1 VRAPHF
7 FLLPLTVVWEASTPH
22 GRTPAEVGFQGSR
35 KQGRSIWMGDAE
47 KARQALKAA
56 VPVRSHMAGPQPRFP
71 DEAGALV
78 FPGGRGRWVAPLQNT
93 AALSA
98 LRLAEQGSDGRP
110 LVQSSAA
117 APLER
122 RASAR
127 SHRTA
132 PGRQEASPGG
142 EEPEAAPPGPTCTCT
157 GVRQTRP
164 DRLVGA
170 VRKARFETP
179 RHGRRPPA
187 AISPRRR
194 GRGLHC
200 VALGIAR
207 IQGRLRRL
215 MHQERRGEY
224 QLNASQ

>member
-1 VRAPHF
+1 MHEERRHEVRAPHF
-7 FLLPLTVVWEASTPH
+7 LLLPLTVVWEASTPH

-110 LVQSSAA
+110 LGEWCRDDRLWTGQSTFCGLRFVLISVVFHARWR
-117 APLER
+117 APLR
-122 RASAR
+122 MKTIA
-127 SHRTA
+127 
-132 PGRQEASPGG
+132 GG
-142 EEPEAAPPGPTCTCT
+142 GTLPP
-157 GVRQTRP
+157 
-164 DRLVGA
+164 
-170 VRKARFETP
+170 P
-179 RHGRRPPA
+179 RN
-187 AISPRRR
+187 
-194 GRGLHC
+194 C
-200 VALGIAR
+200 
-207 IQGRLRRL
+207 
-215 MHQERRGEY
+215 
-224 QLNASQ
+224 